1 MNNVSTLP
9 GRAPVSRNLDH
20 LPIEEAF
27 EVEIGEAVEAATAL
41 MRVLHGNNITSE
53 RLELAHAVEYAE
65 QHVDLARSGLA
76 ILQRL
81 ERPATSRE
89 ISEHLAIL
97 LGCLTGSKGDKATF
111 GKMLMIDVR
120 AAAPSIGAIETAC
133 RKLRRTCTFVPSI
146 AEVLKALDEAKS
158 SLKVNRWQLERL
170 PNFID
175 DGRRRIE
182 QRRQFEAEER
192 ERRRKRIRDAIA
204 SRRSLWDFNQD
215 EVAEVNAEMMA
226 EGLPGIQEDW

>member
-9 GRAPVSRNLDH
+9 RRAPAPRDLDH
-20 LPIEEAF
+20 LPIEEVF
-27 EVEIGEAVEAATAL
+27 EVRIAETVEAATAL

-53 RLELAHAVEYAE
+53 RLELVQAVEDAE
-65 QHVDLARSGLA
+65 QHVDPARSGLA
-76 ILQRL
+76 ILERL
-81 ERPATSRE
+81 ERPATDKE
-89 ISEHLAIL
+89 IREHLAIL
-97 LGCLTGSKGDKATF
+97 LGCLAGSKGDAATF

-120 AAAPSIGAIETAC
+120 AAAPSIGALEAAC

-146 AEVLKALDEAKS
+146 AEVLKALDDAKS
-158 SLKVNRWQLERL
+158 TMKVSRWQLERL
-170 PNFID
+170 PNFIE
-175 DGRRRIE
+175 DGRKRIE